1 MKKTIFLTPK
11 EVANK
16 LNISNKTIYRIMKKG
31 DIPFILI
38 GSRKYIQELDL
49 EKYIK
54 EQSSNTHNS

>member
-16 LNISNKTIYRIMKKG
+16 LNVSPKSIHRILNKG